1 MLLSQ
6 ENVKNYSIRYDDGS
20 SHSDKITEQRIKA
33 VLTKRSYLIKSEFV
47 EVGEWKS
54 PRQRKR
60 YLNNSEEDVQEIT
73 NASLSA
79 KSDRAKIGYL
89 LALDGVS
96 YPVASVILH
105 FAFPDCYPILDFRAL
120 WSLGWEKPSSYN
132 FKFWQKYCRRI
143 QQLSKD
149 LKLSIRIIDKALWQY
164 SKENQ

>member
-6 ENVKNYSIRYDDGS
+6 ENVKNYSARYDDGS
-20 SHSDKITEQRIKA
+20 SQSDKVTEQRIKA
-33 VLTKRSYLIKSEFV
+33 VLTKRSFLTKSEFV

-60 YLNNSEEDVQEIT
+60 YLNNSEEDVQEII
-73 NASLSA
+73 NASLLA
-79 KSDRAKIGYL
+79 KSERAKIGYL

-105 FAFPDCYPILDFRAL
+105 FAFPDRYSILDFRAL
-120 WSLGWEKPSSYN
+120 WSLGWEGPTNYN
-132 FKFWQKYCRRI
+132 FEFWQKYCRRI

-149 LKLSIRIIDKALWQY
+149 LKLPIRTIDKALWQY